1 MRDVDETE
9 QLVVNKATGLRK
21 RKNARESSM
30 VSFVANMLTI
40 CSAALPNCFA
50 EVYVN
55 EKVLRTKVV
64 KGTLNPSWDDSFEVY
79 ECHSNHWSVQLTSL
93 NQTSAEGDN
102 HPGRCIRRFENDG
115 ERPRFPRFSGLHR
128 ERSS

>member
-1 MRDVDETE
+1 MRDVEETE

-30 VSFVANMLTI
+30 VFFVAHVLTI
-40 CSAALPNCFA
+40 GPAALPNCFA

-64 KGTLNPSWDDSFEVY
+64 KGTLNPCWEDSFEVY
-79 ECHSNHWSVQLTSL
+79 ECQSSHWSAQLTSL
-93 NQTSAEGDN
+93 K
-102 HPGRCIRRFENDG
+102 
-115 ERPRFPRFSGLHR
+115 
-128 ERSS
+128 

>member
-30 VSFVANMLTI
+30 VSFVADVLI
-40 CSAALPNCFA
+40 IGPAALPNCFA

-64 KGTLNPSWDDSFEVY
+64 KGTLNPCWDDSFEVY
-79 ECHSNHWSVQLTSL
+79 VCRYSHWSAQLTSL
-93 NQTSAEGDN
+93 K
-102 HPGRCIRRFENDG
+102 
-115 ERPRFPRFSGLHR
+115 
-128 ERSS
+128 